1 MTPLSVIFMGTPDFA
16 VPSLRAIHAA
26 GHSIV
31 RVITQPDRP
40 RGRGRQTVP
49 PPVKRAAGDLG
60 CPVLQPESV
69 RDEGFLRQVEALRPD
84 VIVVIAFGKLLPS
97 ALIQLAPMGTV
108 NVHGSLLP
116 RYRGPAPIQWAII
129 NGESETG
136 VTTMLMDEGI
146 DTGDILLVE
155 RSPILPTDT
164 SQDLHDRL
172 SISGARLIVKTLADA
187 SEGRLSPIHQ
197 DDGNAS
203 YAPML
208 KKADGRIN
216 WDQPPQRIDAFV
228 RGMSP
233 WPGAFTTMEGRPVK
247 IFRVAPA
254 PMDVIARPGTVI
266 EGFSNEIRVAAR
278 GGALSIL
285 ELQSASGK
293 RLQVAEFLRG
303 HAVAVDRVLG

>member
-1 MTPLSVIFMGTPDFA
+1 MTPLSLIFMGTPDFA

-26 GHSIV
+26 GHPILQV
-31 RVITQPDRP
+31 VTQPDRP
-40 RGRGRQTVP
+40 RGRGRFKVA
-49 PPVKRAAGDLG
+49 PPVKKAAEDLN
-60 CPVLQPESV
+60 CPVLQPESIKDV
-69 RDEGFLRQVEALRPD
+69 RFLRQLEALRPD
-84 VIVVIAFGKLLPS
+84 VIVVIAFGQLLPS
-97 ALIQLAPMGTV
+97 RLVHMAPMGTI
-108 NVHGSLLP
+108 NVHGSVLP

-136 VTTMLMDEGI
+136 VTTMLMDEGV

-155 RSPILPTDT
+155 RSPIFPTDT

-172 SISGARLIVKTLADA
+172 STTGAGLIVKTLADA
-187 SEGRLSPIHQ
+187 GAGRLSPIPQ

-233 WPGAFTTMEGRPVK
+233 WPGAFTTAEGRHVK

-254 PMDVIARPGTVI
+254 PMDVAARPGTVI
-266 EGFSNEIRVAAR
+266 EGFSDEIRVAAR
-278 GGALSIL
+278 GGALRIL
-285 ELQSASGK
+285 ELQTASGK
-293 RLQVAEFLRG
+293 RLPVADFLRG
-303 HAVAVDRVLG
+303 HTLAVGRVLG